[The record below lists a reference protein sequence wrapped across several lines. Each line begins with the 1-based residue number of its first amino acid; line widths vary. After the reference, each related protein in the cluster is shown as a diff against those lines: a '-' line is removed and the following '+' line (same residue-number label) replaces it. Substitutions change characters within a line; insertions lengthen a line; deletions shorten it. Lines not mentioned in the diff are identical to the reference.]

1 MYRSKPTGIYNE
13 FDKYISGDTYR
24 TVIGATISEVSNMV
38 KGFWHDRMYK
48 QAIVATLEFPLIV
61 WSTSHIGYYFLEEIV

>member
-1 MYRSKPTGIYNE
+1 MYRSKQTGMYCD

-38 KGFWHDRMYK
+38 KGYWHDKRYK
-48 QAIVATLEFPLIV
+48 KAIIATLEFPMIV
-61 WSTSHIGYYFLEEIV
+61 WSTEQISSAFLEEIV